1 MISLKLRAI
10 LLIAVIIYYMIV
22 FHLLREKRLHLKYTL
37 LWLLSG
43 AAMLILSVFPRLI
56 SVFSNAVGIYDP
68 VNALFAAIMFF
79 VIIILMSLTAIVSK
93 LNDKNKRLIQV
104 IAILEK
110 RVRELE
116 ESKTNSDVG

>member
-1 MISLKLRAI
+1 
-10 LLIAVIIYYMIV
+10 
-22 FHLLREKRLHLKYTL
+22 
-37 LWLLSG
+37 
-43 AAMLILSVFPRLI
+43 MLILSVFPRLI